1 MQRAA
6 IALLAAACAA
16 YAEDE
21 TWPGALERAASGL
34 DGANADAARRTIDT
48 LLEEHEQAALE
59 HLERT
64 VLPRR
69 SSAGWAGRSPRP
81 RE

>member
-1 MQRAA
+1 LLFSRRRAPRT
-6 IALLAAACAA
+6 
-16 YAEDE
+16 DE